1 VLGPGEYFGEI
12 ALLRDQPRMAT
23 VRGKTAGSVW
33 RLERQDFRDL
43 LGRYLDLDAQLLGI
57 ADARVP
63 RGHAV
68 AGAA

>member
-1 VLGPGEYFGEI
+1 
-12 ALLRDQPRMAT
+12 MAT
-23 VRGKTAGSVW
+23 VRGKSSGSVW

-43 LGRYLDLDAQLLGI
+43 VGRYLDLDAQIAGI

-68 AGAA
+68 RGAA